1 MGHHDGLERERAA
14 EFDAAAHVVTFE
26 ERAAGRKQRD
36 AGTRRETARPN
47 RVEQDHRTD
56 IFPRLHDE
64 SDVRAPQ
71 PALAETGRVILELR
85 DDLVAQWAR
94 WIASRASTEASVP
107 RPTLE
112 RELGLLLECMAAMIG
127 PLRREATPTWNHLA
141 EHYGRVGAMRGL
153 AAGEVVEELQYLRE
167 LMIRELAPKVWR
179 GRPRQGLAI
188 TLRLNRLLDRAVSI
202 AVVGYT
208 DMLIATLFAH
218 NGVPAPD
225 GGYDA
230 AEMERQLAEF
240 EHELALLAQRR

>member
-1 MGHHDGLERERAA
+1 MGHHDRLERERPA
-14 EFDAAAHVVTFE
+14 ELDGTSHVVALEQRTARRE
-26 ERAAGRKQRD
+26 ERHAGTGREAGRPD
-36 AGTRRETARPN
+36 
-47 RVEQDHRTD
+47 RVERDHRTD

-64 SDVRAPQ
+64 SDVRVPQ

-85 DDLVAQWAR
+85 DELVAEWAR

-127 PLRREATPTWNHLA
+127 PLRREAAPTWNHLA

-153 AAGEVVEELQYLRE
+153 AAGEVVEELQALRE
-167 LMIRELAPKVWR
+167 LMIRRLAPKVWR
-179 GRPRQGLAI
+179 GRPRQGLAV
-188 TLRLNRLLDRAVSI
+188 TLRLNRLLDRAVAI

-208 DMLIATLFAH
+208 DMLVATLFAH

-230 AEMERQLAEF
+230 VEMERQLAEF